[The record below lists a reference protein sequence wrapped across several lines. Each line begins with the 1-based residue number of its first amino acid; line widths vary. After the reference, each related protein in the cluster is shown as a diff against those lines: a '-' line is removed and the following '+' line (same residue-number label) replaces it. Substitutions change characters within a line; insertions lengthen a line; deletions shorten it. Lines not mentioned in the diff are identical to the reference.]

1 LLHHRYEGS
10 AAVINK
16 SGIVLEPTSRLRTA
30 VVSQQPLAYA
40 AWSRTMKTIVAS
52 FLGLIALVTFAGGSP
67 VRADALEAEPSALSI
82 PPGAGTSAVESLEDG
97 HCAFYSDGADNCIV
111 NVQPEVNMQP
121 EAVDQ
126 SSTAVSESDPSATES
141 TPAIRFMDAIPV
153 MVVQTVTIAASG
165 VDAGDREGTSQPIP
179 VPATEPVLDHDAKTT
194 TGAIVEPTGQSADAI
209 RVAIV
214 QSATVVVPGQ
224 DASGGDEP
232 AAAELRPPPTAPS
245 SVLEA
250 KNVPHDDPQ

>member
-1 LLHHRYEGS
+1 M
-10 AAVINK
+10 
-16 SGIVLEPTSRLRTA
+16 
-30 VVSQQPLAYA
+30 
-40 AWSRTMKTIVAS
+40 MKTLVAS
-52 FLGLIALVTFAGGSP
+52 FLGLIALVAFAGGSP
-67 VRADALEAEPSALSI
+67 VHADALEAEPLALSI
-82 PPGAGTSAVESLEDG
+82 PPGAGTNAVESLEDG

-126 SSTAVSESDPSATES
+126 SSIAVSESSANES

-165 VDAGDREGTSQPIP
+165 VDAGDREGASSAQPIP
-179 VPATEPVLDHDAKTT
+179 VPATEPVLHHDAKTT
-194 TGAIVEPTGQSADAI
+194 TGAIVEPTAQSADAI
-209 RVAIV
+209 RLAIV

-232 AAAELRPPPTAPS
+232 PSAELRPPPIAPS
-245 SVLEA
+245 SILEA
-250 KNVPHDDPQ
+250 KSVDDLQ

>member
-1 LLHHRYEGS
+1 
-10 AAVINK
+10 
-16 SGIVLEPTSRLRTA
+16 
-30 VVSQQPLAYA
+30 
-40 AWSRTMKTIVAS
+40 MKTIVAS

-67 VRADALEAEPSALSI
+67 VRADALEAEPLALSI
-82 PPGAGTSAVESLEDG
+82 PPGAGASAVESLGDG

-111 NVQPEVNMQP
+111 NVQPEINMQP

-165 VDAGDREGTSQPIP
+165 VDAGDREATSSAQPIA
-179 VPATEPVLDHDAKTT
+179 VPATEPGLDHDAKTT

-232 AAAELRPPPTAPS
+232 PPAELRPPPTAAS
-245 SVLEA
+245 SILEA
-250 KNVPHDDPQ
+250 KNVAHDDLQ

>member
-1 LLHHRYEGS
+1 
-10 AAVINK
+10 
-16 SGIVLEPTSRLRTA
+16 
-30 VVSQQPLAYA
+30 
-40 AWSRTMKTIVAS
+40 MKTIVAS

-67 VRADALEAEPSALSI
+67 VHADALEAEPLALSI
-82 PPGAGTSAVESLEDG
+82 PQGAGTSAVESSEDG
-97 HCAFYSDGADNCIV
+97 HCALYSDGADNCIV

-126 SSTAVSESDPSATES
+126 SATAVSESDPSATES

-165 VDAGDREGTSQPIP
+165 VDAGDREGTSSAQPIP
-179 VPATEPVLDHDAKTT
+179 VPATEPVLHHDAETT
-194 TGAIVEPTGQSADAI
+194 IGAIVEPTGQSADAI

-224 DASGGDEP
+224 DASGDNEP
-232 AAAELRPPPTAPS
+232 SAVELRLPPTAS
-245 SVLEA
+245 SSILEA
-250 KNVPHDDPQ
+250 KSVDDLQ